1 MRFEPVLHNRFSHN
15 PPTTRP
21 PLV

>member
-15 PPTTRP
+15 PPTTDP